1 MGVNR
6 VDENM
11 AIDARTWEEAEA
23 WFSRLLANDR
33 ADREDFERWLH
44 ATPAHAAAW
53 DKTQALWERMGSF
66 VQDEALSDYVR
77 EALELGPD
85 VESGRRRLASDG
97 RVVTKFPHRQRP
109 ARRRFGFAYVAAAAV
124 VAVAVAAAAIVFG
137 LQVSSPQLY
146 ATGDHGSEITLA
158 DGSRVHMD
166 IQTRLQA
173 RFGWWRRNVSLL
185 QGRAV
190 FYVVHDG
197 RPFVVHVG
205 ADRVTVLGT
214 RFQVDRSPD
223 SDSVIVTLMRG
234 SVSVDLAK
242 NDAQV
247 QLQPGQQMSWQASTG
262 RWDRRDIDTAI
273 ATSWTR
279 GFLVF
284 NATPLAQAVTEINR
298 YSTRKLRLANPSL
311 GHFQLS
317 GSFRLGD
324 VAATAEA
331 LPYVLP
337 VTVRS
342 EGKEIVVS
350 HR

>member
-1 MGVNR
+1 MNR

-23 WFSRLLANDR
+23 WFSRLLAD
-33 ADREDFERWLH
+33 DHSGREDFERWLH

-53 DKTQALWERMGSF
+53 DKTQALWERMGTF
-66 VQDEALSDYVR
+66 VQDESLSDYAR
-77 EALELGPD
+77 EALEPD
-85 VESGRRRLASDG
+85 VETERVPLAADD
-97 RVVTKFPHRQRP
+97 RVVPVFPRRQPP
-109 ARRRFGFAYVAAAAV
+109 ARWRSGFAYAAAAAIVAVAIAAAAV
-124 VAVAVAAAAIVFG
+124 VFG
-137 LQVSSPQLY
+137 LQATSPQLY
-146 ATGDHGSEITLA
+146 VTGDHGSEISLA
-158 DGSRVHMD
+158 DGSHVRMD
-166 IQTRLQA
+166 IHTRLQA

-190 FYVVHDG
+190 FDVVHDG
-197 RPFVVHVG
+197 RPFAVHVG

-214 RFQVDRSPD
+214 RFQVDRRPD
-223 SDSVIVTLMRG
+223 KDNVVVTLMRG

-247 QLQPGQQMSWQASTG
+247 RLQPGQQLSWQASTG
-262 RWDRRDIDTAI
+262 HWNRRDVDTAV

-298 YSTRKLRLANPSL
+298 YSARKLQLADPSL
-311 GHFQLS
+311 GSLQLS
-317 GSFRLGD
+317 GSFHLGD
-324 VAATAEA
+324 AAETANA

-337 VTVRS
+337 VTVHD
-342 EGKEIVVS
+342 EGKEIVVA

>member
-1 MGVNR
+1 VNR
-6 VDENM
+6 VDKNM

-23 WFSRLLANDR
+23 WFSRLLADDR
-33 ADREDFERWLH
+33 SDREDFERWLH
-44 ATPAHAAAW
+44 ATPAHAVAW
-53 DKTQALWERMGSF
+53 EKTQALWERMGTF
-66 VQDEALSDYVR
+66 VQDESFSDYVR
-77 EALELGPD
+77 EAVEPEPD
-85 VESGRRRLASDG
+85 VETECDHLAAGD
-97 RVVTKFPHRQRP
+97 RVAAMFPRRQRP
-109 ARRRFGFAYVAAAAV
+109 VRRRFGFAHAAAAAV
-124 VAVAVAAAAIVFG
+124 VVVAVAAAAIVFG
-137 LQVSSPQLY
+137 LHTSSPQLY
-146 ATGDHGSEITLA
+146 ATGDHGSEISLA
-158 DGSRVHMD
+158 DGSHVHMD
-166 IQTRLQA
+166 IHTRLQA
-173 RFGWWRRNVSLL
+173 RFGWWHRNVSLL

-190 FYVVHDG
+190 FDVVHDG

-214 RFQVDRSPD
+214 RFQVDRRPD

-234 SVSVDLAK
+234 SVSIDLAS

-262 RWDRRDIDTAI
+262 HWNRRDVDTAV

-284 NATPLAQAVTEINR
+284 NATPLAQAITEINR
-298 YSTRKLRLANPSL
+298 YSARKLQLADPSL
-311 GHFQLS
+311 GNLQLS

-324 VAATAEA
+324 AAETANA

-337 VTVRS
+337 VTVHD
-342 EGKEIVVS
+342 EGKEIIVA

>member
-1 MGVNR
+1 MNR

-23 WFSRLLANDR
+23 WFSRLLADDR
-33 ADREDFERWLH
+33 GDREGFERWLR
-44 ATPAHAAAW
+44 AAPAHAVAW
-53 DKTQALWERMGSF
+53 EKTQALWERMGTF
-66 VQDEALSDYVR
+66 VQDESLSDYVH
-77 EALELGPD
+77 EALEPD
-85 VESGRRRLASDG
+85 AEMRRDHLAADD
-97 RVVTKFPHRQRP
+97 RVAPMFPRRQRA
-109 ARRRFGFAYVAAAAV
+109 ARRRFGFVYAAAV
-124 VAVAVAAAAIVFG
+124 ATVVAAIATVAVVVG
-137 LQVSSPQLY
+137 LQASSPQLY
-146 ATGDHGSEITLA
+146 VTGDHDSEIRLA
-158 DGSRVHMD
+158 DGSKVHMD

-173 RFGWWRRNVSLL
+173 RFGWWHRDVSLL

-190 FYVVHDG
+190 FDVVHDG

-214 RFQVDRSPD
+214 RFQIDRRPD
-223 SDSVIVTLMRG
+223 TDKVTVTLMRG

-262 RWDRRDIDTAI
+262 RWSRRDVDTAV

-298 YSTRKLRLANPSL
+298 YSARKLHLADPSL
-311 GHFQLS
+311 GNLQLS

-324 VAATAEA
+324 AAATAAA

-337 VTVRS
+337 VTVHS
-342 EGKEIVVS
+342 EGTEIVVS

>member
-1 MGVNR
+1 MNR

-23 WFSRLLANDR
+23 WFSRLLADDH

-53 DKTQALWERMGSF
+53 GKTQALWERMGTF

-77 EALELGPD
+77 EALEPD
-85 VESGRRRLASDG
+85 AETGRDHLAADD
-97 RVVTKFPHRQRP
+97 RVVQMFPRRQRP
-109 ARRRFGFAYVAAAAV
+109 TRRRFGFAYAAAAAV
-124 VAVAVAAAAIVFG
+124 VVVAVATVAIVFG
-137 LQVSSPQLY
+137 LHASSPQLY
-146 ATGDHGSEITLA
+146 VTGDHGSEINLA
-158 DGSRVHMD
+158 DGSHVHMD
-166 IQTRLQA
+166 IHTRLQA
-173 RFGWWRRNVSLL
+173 RFGWRHRNVSLL

-190 FYVVHDG
+190 FDVVHDG
-197 RPFVVHVG
+197 RPFVVDVG

-214 RFQVDRSPD
+214 RFQVDRRPD
-223 SDSVIVTLMRG
+223 SDNVIVTLMRG

-247 QLQPGQQMSWQASTG
+247 KLQPGQQMSWQAGTG
-262 RWDRRDIDTAI
+262 HWNRRDVDTAV

-298 YSTRKLRLANPSL
+298 YATRKLRLADPSL
-311 GHFQLS
+311 GSLQLS

-324 VAATAEA
+324 AAATANA

-337 VTVRS
+337 VTVHV
-342 EGKEIVVS
+342 EDKEIIIS

>member
-1 MGVNR
+1 VNR

-23 WFSRLLANDR
+23 WFSRLLADDLG
-33 ADREDFERWLH
+33 DREGFERWLH
-44 ATPAHAAAW
+44 AAPAHAAAW
-53 DKTQALWERMGSF
+53 DRTQALWERMGTF

-77 EALELGPD
+77 EAVETEPD
-85 VESGRRRLASDG
+85 VETGRDRLAADDQ
-97 RVVTKFPHRQRP
+97 VVPLFPRRQRR
-109 ARRRFGFAYVAAAAV
+109 ARRRFGFAYAAAAAIIVMTIAAAAV
-124 VAVAVAAAAIVFG
+124 VFG
-137 LQVSSPQLY
+137 LQASSPQLY
-146 ATGDHGSEITLA
+146 VTGDHGSEIRLA
-158 DGSRVHMD
+158 DGSQVHMD

-173 RFGWWRRNVSLL
+173 RFGWWHRNVSLL

-190 FYVVHDG
+190 FDVVHDG
-197 RPFVVHVG
+197 RPFVVDVG
-205 ADRVTVLGT
+205 ADRVAVLGT
-214 RFQVDRSPD
+214 RFQVDRRPD
-223 SDSVIVTLMRG
+223 NVIVTLMRG
-234 SVSVDLAK
+234 SVSVELAK

-262 RWDRRDIDTAI
+262 RWSRRDVDTAV

-298 YSTRKLRLANPSL
+298 YSARKLHLADPSL
-311 GHFQLS
+311 GNLQLS

-324 VAATAEA
+324 AAATAAA

-337 VTVRS
+337 VTVHS
-342 EGKEIVVS
+342 EGTEIVVS

>member
-1 MGVNR
+1 
-6 VDENM
+6 M

-23 WFSRLLANDR
+23 WFSRLLADDR
-33 ADREDFERWLH
+33 SGREDFERWLH

-53 DKTQALWERMGSF
+53 DKTQALWERMGAF
-66 VQDEALSDYVR
+66 VQDESLSDYAR
-77 EALELGPD
+77 EALEPD
-85 VESGRRRLASDG
+85 VETERAPLAADDRVVPKFPRRR
-97 RVVTKFPHRQRP
+97 RP
-109 ARRRFGFAYVAAAAV
+109 TPRRFGFAYAAAAAV
-124 VAVAVAAAAIVFG
+124 VVVAVAAAASVFG
-137 LQVSSPQLY
+137 LQASSPKLY
-146 ATGDHGSEITLA
+146 VTGDQGSEISLA
-158 DGSRVHMD
+158 DGSHVHLD
-166 IQTRLQA
+166 IHTRLQA
-173 RFGWWRRNVSLL
+173 RFGWWHRNVSLL

-190 FYVVHDG
+190 FDVVHDG

-214 RFQVDRSPD
+214 RFQVDRRPD
-223 SDSVIVTLMRG
+223 NDNVVVTLMRG

-247 QLQPGQQMSWQASTG
+247 QLQPGQQVSWQASTG
-262 RWDRRDIDTAI
+262 RLNRRDVDTAV

-284 NATPLAQAVTEINR
+284 NAMPLAQAITEINR
-298 YSTRKLRLANPSL
+298 YSARKLHLADPSL
-311 GHFQLS
+311 GSLQLS

-324 VAATAEA
+324 AAATANA

-337 VTVRS
+337 VTVHD
-342 EGKEIVVS
+342 EGKEIVVA

>member
-1 MGVNR
+1 
-6 VDENM
+6 M

-23 WFSRLLANDR
+23 WFSRLQ
-33 ADREDFERWLH
+33 ADDCGGREDFERWLH

-53 DKTQALWERMGSF
+53 DKTQALWERMGTF
-66 VQDEALSDYVR
+66 VQDESLSDYVR
-77 EALELGPD
+77 EALEPD
-85 VESGRRRLASDG
+85 AESGRDEHVSDD
-97 RVVTKFPHRQRP
+97 RVVPMSPRRQRP
-109 ARRRFGFAYVAAAAV
+109 ARRRFGLAYA
-124 VAVAVAAAAIVFG
+124 AAAAIVVVAIAAVVIVFG
-137 LQVSSPQLY
+137 LHASSTQLY
-146 ATGDHGSEITLA
+146 VTNDHGKEIRLA
-158 DGSRVHMD
+158 DGSQVHMD
-166 IQTRLQA
+166 IHTRLQA
-173 RFGWWRRNVSLL
+173 RFGWWHRNVSLS

-190 FYVVHDG
+190 FDVVHDG

-214 RFQVDRSPD
+214 RFQVDRRPD
-223 SDSVIVTLMRG
+223 NDNVVVTLMRG

-247 QLQPGQQMSWQASTG
+247 QLRPGQQLSWQASTG
-262 RWDRRDIDTAI
+262 RWNRRDVDTAV

-284 NATPLAQAVTEINR
+284 NATPLAQAIAEVNR
-298 YSTRKLRLANPSL
+298 YSTHKLYLADPSL
-311 GHFQLS
+311 GSLQLS

-324 VAATAEA
+324 AAATANA

-337 VTVRS
+337 VTVHD

>member
-1 MGVNR
+1 VNR

-11 AIDARTWEEAEA
+11 TIDARTWEEAEA
-23 WFSRLLANDR
+23 WFSRLLADDR
-33 ADREDFERWLH
+33 GGREDFERWLH

-53 DKTQALWERMGSF
+53 DKTQALWERMGTF
-66 VQDEALSDYVR
+66 VQDGSLSDYVH
-77 EALELGPD
+77 EALEPGA
-85 VESGRRRLASDG
+85 ESGRDELVSDD
-97 RVVTKFPHRQRP
+97 RVVPIFPRRQRP
-109 ARRRFGFAYVAAAAV
+109 ARRRFGLAYAAAAAIV
-124 VAVAVAAAAIVFG
+124 VVAVAAAATVFG
-137 LQVSSPQLY
+137 SHASSTQLY
-146 ATGDHGSEITLA
+146 VTNDRGKEIRLA
-158 DGSRVHMD
+158 DGSQVHMD
-166 IQTRLQA
+166 IDTRLQA
-173 RFGWWRRNVSLL
+173 RFGWWHRNVSLS

-190 FYVVHDG
+190 FDVVHDG

-214 RFQVDRSPD
+214 RFQVDRRPD
-223 SDSVIVTLMRG
+223 NDNVVVTLMRG

-247 QLQPGQQMSWQASTG
+247 KLQPGQQLSWQASTG
-262 RWDRRDIDTAI
+262 RWNRRDVDTAV

-284 NATPLAQAVTEINR
+284 NATPLAQAIAEVNR
-298 YSTRKLRLANPSL
+298 YSTRKLHLADPSL
-311 GHFQLS
+311 GSLQLS

-324 VAATAEA
+324 AAATANA

-337 VTVRS
+337 VTVHD

>member
-1 MGVNR
+1 
-6 VDENM
+6 
-11 AIDARTWEEAEA
+11 
-23 WFSRLLANDR
+23 
-33 ADREDFERWLH
+33 
-44 ATPAHAAAW
+44 
-53 DKTQALWERMGSF
+53 
-66 VQDEALSDYVR
+66 
-77 EALELGPD
+77 
-85 VESGRRRLASDG
+85 
-97 RVVTKFPHRQRP
+97 VVTI
-109 ARRRFGFAYVAAAAV
+109 ATV
-124 VAVAVAAAAIVFG
+124 AIVFG
-137 LQVSSPQLY
+137 SQSSSPQLY
-146 ATGDHGSEITLA
+146 VTADHGSEIRLA
-158 DGSRVHMD
+158 DGSQVHMD
-166 IQTRLQA
+166 IHTRLEA
-173 RFGWWRRNVSLL
+173 RVSWWRRNVSLL

-190 FYVVHDG
+190 FDVVHDG
-197 RPFVVHVG
+197 RPFVVDVG

-214 RFQVDRSPD
+214 RFQVDRRRD

-262 RWDRRDIDTAI
+262 RWDRRDVDTAV

-298 YSTRKLRLANPSL
+298 YSTRKLRVADPSL
-311 GHFQLS
+311 GSLQLS

-324 VAATAEA
+324 AAGTANA

-337 VTVRS
+337 VTVHN

>member
-1 MGVNR
+1 LNR
-6 VDENM
+6 VDDNM

-23 WFSRLLANDR
+23 WFSRLLAEDR
-33 ADREDFERWLH
+33 GDREDFERWLH
-44 ATPAHAAAW
+44 AMPAHAAAW
-53 DKTQALWERMGSF
+53 DKTQALWERMGTF
-66 VQDEALSDYVR
+66 VQDETLSDYAR
-77 EALELGPD
+77 EALEPD
-85 VESGRRRLASDG
+85 AEAGRDHVAADD
-97 RVVTKFPHRQRP
+97 RVVPMFPRRQRP
-109 ARRRFGFAYVAAAAV
+109 ARRRFRFAYA
-124 VAVAVAAAAIVFG
+124 AAAAIVVVAIATVTIVFG
-137 LQVSSPQLY
+137 LQASSPKLY
-146 ATGDHGSEITLA
+146 VTDDHGSEINLA
-158 DGSRVHMD
+158 DGSHVHMD
-166 IQTRLQA
+166 IHTRLQA
-173 RFGWWRRNVSLL
+173 RFGWWHRNVSLL

-190 FYVVHDG
+190 FDVVHDG

-234 SVSVDLAK
+234 SVAVELAK

-262 RWDRRDIDTAI
+262 RWNRRDVDTAI

-284 NATPLAQAVTEINR
+284 NATPLAQAIKEIDR
-298 YSTRKLRLANPSL
+298 YSTRKLRLADPSL
-311 GHFQLS
+311 GNLQLS

-324 VAATAEA
+324 AAATANA

-337 VTVRS
+337 VTVHS